1 MQALVGA
8 TERERRAEP
17 QIHHSPVIFLQKV
30 RLDPWGLKLIGVPVC
45 LLETNPDEYCDCR
58 TFYGHIAFHCAG

>member
-30 RLDPWGLKLIGVPVC
+30 LLDPWGLKLIGIPVC
-45 LLETNPDEYCDCR
+45 LLEKES
-58 TFYGHIAFHCAG
+58 